1 MTDKK
6 ITKTIMK
13 NISEMNQD
21 EKRELL
27 KKIEENR
34 LEQIKKVKETLE
46 NLNSN
51 PKEYEENECIKY
63 NIMAIKNNR
72 NFCACGIY
80 YTKTMGKPKYR
91 CGKSNCNTYG
101 LNK

>member
-1 MTDKK
+1 MSDKK

-27 KKIEENR
+27 KKIEESR

>member
-1 MTDKK
+1 
-6 ITKTIMK
+6 
-13 NISEMNQD
+13 
-21 EKRELL
+21 
-27 KKIEENR
+27 
-34 LEQIKKVKETLE
+34 
-46 NLNSN
+46 
-51 PKEYEENECIKY
+51 
-63 NIMAIKNNR
+63 MAIKNNR